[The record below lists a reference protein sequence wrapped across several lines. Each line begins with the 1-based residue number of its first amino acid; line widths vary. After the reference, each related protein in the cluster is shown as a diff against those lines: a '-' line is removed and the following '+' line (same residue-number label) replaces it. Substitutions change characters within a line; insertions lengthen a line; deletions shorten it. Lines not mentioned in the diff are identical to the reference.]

1 MIDFPF
7 HVPGLSKMRR
17 WLLAILLMVGSGAV
31 CAAFT
36 AISPRSADLSGRWQ
50 VNTALSDDA
59 EQLLQKRLE
68 EDRQQRAKLMR
79 RMRNEGAIFLP
90 PDPDDDSPN
99 APDAPEAQPS
109 GPGPQQMAQRQE
121 RFRRRDDELRKMLG
135 ISPTLEIKQSGT
147 TLDMRSQ
154 VDVRRFEAGSRSQV
168 SMPQGELADSQVGW
182 DGEWFTIERKARGG
196 PRVVEKY
203 RWLKKTDQL
212 ESLLA
217 WSGESPLAGIKVHR
231 IYDRVAGSAAPP
243 DPAQGPVK

>member
-1 MIDFPF
+1 M
-7 HVPGLSKMRR
+7 LETMRR
-17 WLLAILLMVGSGAV
+17 QLLVLGLVMFAHAAL
-31 CAAFT
+31 AAFT
-36 AISPRSADLSGRWQ
+36 ATSPRGADLSGRWQ

-79 RMRNEGAIFLP
+79 RMLKEGAIFIP

-99 APDAPEAQPS
+99 APDAPEARPS
-109 GPGPQQMAQRQE
+109 GPGPQQTAQRQE

-217 WSGESPLAGIKVHR
+217 WSGESPLAGIKVRR
-231 IYDRVAGSAAPP
+231 IYDRDRVSGSAAPP